1 MANELLTCRNLTVGY
16 DGIRLCSGIDFTIR
30 AGEYMCVVGPGG
42 CGKSI
47 LVDTLLGIEK
57 PFDGE
62 VIYENGLVRADIG
75 CMPQS
80 LDLAGNS
87 RVSDI
92 VLAGCLGGMKRLFV
106 GKAEKEKA
114 MHNLE
119 RMGVADLAKRR
130 FGELSGGQKQRV
142 LLARALCGTR
152 KLLIL
157 DDPMQGLDIMAKDEL
172 FAEIVRINQEDGI
185 AVIMIDSQALD
196 GTVLHIS
203 DRMLYCG
210 PVENY
215 CESVAGKFYFAGRI
229 I

>member
-1 MANELLTCRNLTVGY
+1 
-16 DGIRLCSGIDFTIR
+16 
-30 AGEYMCVVGPGG
+30 
-42 CGKSI
+42 
-47 LVDTLLGIEK
+47 
-57 PFDGE
+57 
-62 VIYENGLVRADIG
+62 
-75 CMPQS
+75 MPQR
-80 LDLAGNS
+80 LDLMGTS
-87 RVSDI
+87 IVRDV
-92 VLAGCLGGMKRLFV
+92 VLAGCLCRMNRLFV
-106 GKAEKEKA
+106 GKAEKELA

-119 RMGVADLAKRR
+119 RMGVASLAKRR

-142 LLARALCGTR
+142 LLARALCSTK

-157 DDPMQGLDIMAKDEL
+157 DEPMQGLDIMAKDEL
-172 FAEIVRINQEDGI
+172 YAEIVKINRDDGI
-185 AVIMIDSQALD
+185 AVIMIDSDAID

>member
-1 MANELLTCRNLTVGY
+1 MANELLTCRNLTVGH

-75 CMPQS
+75 CMPQR

-106 GKAEKEKA
+106 GKTEKEKA

>member
-1 MANELLTCRNLTVGY
+1 MCE
-16 DGIRLCSGIDFTIR
+16 GINFSVS
-30 AGEYMCVVGPGG
+30 AGEYMCVVGPRG
-42 CGKSI
+42 CGKST
-47 LVDTLLGIEK
+47 LVDTLLGIV
-57 PFDGE
+57 PPICGE
-62 VIYENGLVRADIG
+62 VRYENGLVRSDIG

-80 LDLAGNS
+80 LDLMGS
-87 RVSDI
+87 SHVRDI
-92 VLAGCLGGMKRLFV
+92 VVAGCLGGMKRFFV
-106 GKAEKEKA
+106 GKAEKETA

-157 DDPMQGLDIMAKDEL
+157 DEPMIGLDIMAKDEL
-172 FAEIVRINQEDGI
+172 YEEIVKINRDSGI
-185 AVIMIDSQALD
+185 AVIMIDSDAID
-196 GTVLHIS
+196 GKVLHIS

-210 PVENY
+210 PVESY

>member
-1 MANELLTCRNLTVGY
+1 MANELLTCNNLALGR
-16 DGIRLCSGIDFTIR
+16 DGIRLCEGISFTIR

-42 CGKSI
+42 CGKST
-47 LVDTLLGIEK
+47 LVDTLIGIEK
-57 PFDGE
+57 PLAGE
-62 VIYENGLVRADIG
+62 VIYKNGLTRSDIG
-75 CMPQS
+75 CMPQR
-80 LDLAGNS
+80 LDLMGTS
-87 RVSDI
+87 MVRDV
-92 VLAGCLGGMKRLFV
+92 VLAGCLCRMNRLFV
-106 GKAEKEKA
+106 GKAEKELA

-119 RMGVADLAKRR
+119 RMGVASLAKRR

-142 LLARALCGTR
+142 LLARALCSTK

-157 DDPMQGLDIMAKDEL
+157 DEPMQGLDIMAKDEL
-172 FAEIVRINQEDGI
+172 YAEIVKINRDDGI
-185 AVIMIDSQALD
+185 AVIMIDSDAID

>member
-106 GKAEKEKA
+106 GKAEKEKT

-196 GTVLHIS
+196 GTVLHIP

>member
-1 MANELLTCRNLTVGY
+1 MTKEILTVKDLTVGHE
-16 DGIRLCSGIDFTIR
+16 GIRQCENISFTLHE
-30 AGEYMCVVGPGG
+30 GEYMCVVGPSG
-42 CGKSI
+42 CGKST
-47 LVDTLLGIEK
+47 LVDTILGVTPAI
-57 PFDGE
+57 DGE
-62 VIYENGLVRADIG
+62 VIYKNGLRREDIG

-80 LDLAGNS
+80 PDFRGES
-87 RVSDI
+87 RVLDI
-92 VLAGCLGGMKRLFV
+92 VIGGCLGHMKHFFV
-106 GKAEKEKA
+106 GREEKEMA
-114 MHNLE
+114 LSNLS
-119 RMGVADLAKRR
+119 RLGVDGLAKRR

-142 LLARALCGTR
+142 LLARALCSAR

-157 DDPMQGLDIMAKDEL
+157 DDPMHGLDFMAMDEL
-172 FAEIVRINQEDGI
+172 FSEIVKVNSDDKM
-185 AVIMIDSQALD
+185 AVMMIDHDALD

>member
-1 MANELLTCRNLTVGY
+1 MAKELLTCSGVTLGR
-16 DGIRLCSGIDFTIR
+16 DSIRLCSDISFTMHE
-30 AGEYMCVVGPGG
+30 GEYMCVVGARGS
-42 CGKSI
+42 GKST

-57 PFDGE
+57 PIEGD
-62 VIYENGLVRADIG
+62 VIYENGLRRSDIG
-75 CMPQS
+75 CMPQR
-80 LDLAGNS
+80 LDLMGS
-87 RVSDI
+87 SSVRDVVI
-92 VLAGCLGGMKRLFV
+92 AGCLGHMKRLFV
-106 GKAEKEKA
+106 GKAEKELA

-119 RMGVADLAKRR
+119 RMGVDNLAKRR

-142 LLARALCGTR
+142 LLARALCGTK

-157 DDPMQGLDIMAKDEL
+157 DEPMQGLDIMAKDEL
-172 FAEIVRINQEDGI
+172 FSEIVKINRDDGI
-185 AVIMIDSQALD
+185 AVMMIDSDALD
-196 GTVLHIS
+196 GTVLHLS